1 MPGIII
7 NHGQQGVQYLIDNTS
22 ISLQWLI
29 VLVGTSQLWNEK
41 WGKVYVHEFMWM
53 KKNTIVVLGQN
64 KDPITIS

>member
-1 MPGIII
+1 M
-7 NHGQQGVQYLIDNTS
+7 DNTS

-53 KKNTIVVLGQN
+53 KKNTIVVLGRN